1 MLGAGSTMIVMVA
14 LVKGQAPPLV
24 ILHCRTF
31 VPSAT
36 AVSVV
41 VGLFTLVIFAER
53 GITDQ
58 VATPDVGVLPASVV
72 VGFKTHNVWFGPANA
87 ILGAGSTCITI
98 VDNV

>member
-1 MLGAGSTMIVMVA
+1 M
-14 LVKGQAPPLV
+14 
-24 ILHCRTF
+24 ILHCKTF

-41 VGLFTLVIFAER
+41 VGLFTLVIVAEPE
-53 GITDQ
+53 ITDQ
-58 VATPDVGVLPASVV
+58 VPTPLVGVFPANVV